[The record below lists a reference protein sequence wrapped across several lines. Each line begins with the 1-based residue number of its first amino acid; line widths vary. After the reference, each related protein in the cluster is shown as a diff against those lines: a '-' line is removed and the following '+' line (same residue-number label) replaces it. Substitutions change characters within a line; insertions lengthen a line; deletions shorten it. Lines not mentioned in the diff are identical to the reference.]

1 MYLNHKQS
9 CVIPGTDLIKT
20 NRTCLSFGEKKSKC
34 SDQEMS
40 TVLSFCNVAVSLA
53 FNSFSSL
60 FFNTLYYS
68 NEKIFRNVQCG
79 TDEARIKIENSR
91 LLYDGRIKHGGAD
104 VNQLSLTNCDSH
116 E

>member
-20 NRTCLSFGEKKSKC
+20 NRSCLSFGEKKSKC